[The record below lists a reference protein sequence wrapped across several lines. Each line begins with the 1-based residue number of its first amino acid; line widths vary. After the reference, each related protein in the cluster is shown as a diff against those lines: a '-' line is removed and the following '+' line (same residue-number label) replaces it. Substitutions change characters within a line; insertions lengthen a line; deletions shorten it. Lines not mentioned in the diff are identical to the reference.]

1 MNTNNRMKTR
11 KTRKA
16 RQRGGRKIGEGSYGC
31 VFSPALRCKGDSERT
46 PDTISKLMHKLYA
59 TAEFNTATVI
69 REIDPEQKF
78 SIYPSRMCEL
88 DPANIYANAANDR
101 YLDCKRLAVSS
112 IDEMAAF
119 ADEYRVIE
127 MPYGGV
133 ELNDFKVTDIK
144 EILSFFDSL
153 LPLIRGMVL
162 MHSKRYYH
170 FDIKAGNIVTKRLE
184 DGKYLTRLIDFGF
197 GTKGRDLVMNS
208 PKVLIPI
215 EQNYPIW
222 PFDFRWLT
230 NKTSGKYATM
240 AMVDYEAF
248 NRHINEYYTVSV
260 KYNSTSAPRTAYYN
274 KDGSRKEG
282 IVSYMAYLHGVMGK
296 DEEYIHDMYGKVD
309 VYSFGLVLSKLFTTF
324 MNQYKLEDGEIYVWT
339 GQQHVKADTI
349 TPAEGATATMVRYIR
364 DTVTRPFYEF
374 IEKLLA
380 ADPRKRYTMAD
391 VEREFPAILV
401 LLKKAGGAHA
411 HVGRMITKRLKEET
425 PYIGNLFPEFE
436 TPAAAPAPTPTN
448 EKFVSPIPAAN
459 NYVILNMPLA
469 I

>member
-1 MNTNNRMKTR
+1 MKTQKTR
-11 KTRKA
+11 KRRSSNKG
-16 RQRGGRKIGEGSYGC
+16 QRGGRKIGEGSYGC

-59 TAEFNTATVI
+59 TAEFNTANVI

-88 DPANIYANAANDR
+88 DPANMYANAAEDK
-101 YLDCKRLAVSS
+101 YLDCKRLGVSS

-133 ELNDFKVTDIK
+133 ELNDFKVTDIR

-153 LPLIRGMVL
+153 LPLIRGMAL
-162 MHSKRYYH
+162 MHSKHYYH
-170 FDIKAGNIVTKRLE
+170 FDIKAANIVTKRLE

-197 GTKGRDLVMNS
+197 GTKGRDLVMND

-230 NKTSGKYATM
+230 SKTYGKYVNM
-240 AMVDYEAF
+240 AMVDYEGF
-248 NRHINEYYTVSV
+248 NMHINQYYTVSV

-274 KDGSRKEG
+274 TDGSRKEG
-282 IVSYMAYLHGVMGK
+282 IVSYMTYLQDVMGK
-296 DEEYIHDMYGKVD
+296 SEEYIYDMYGKVD

-324 MNQYKLEDGEIYVWT
+324 MNQYKLEDGEIYIWT
-339 GQQHVKADTI
+339 GQQHVKVDNI

-364 DTVTRPFYEF
+364 DKVTRPFYEF
-374 IEKLLA
+374 IEKMLT

-391 VEREFPAILV
+391 VEREFAAILV
-401 LLKKAGGAHA
+401 LLKKAGGAHT
-411 HVGRMITKRLKEET
+411 HVGRMITKRLQEET

-436 TPAAAPAPTPTN
+436 TPAVVAVAAPTN
-448 EKFVSPIPAAN
+448 EKIVSPIAVPN